1 MKSVLFGL
9 AAVLLVS
16 CPALA
21 RERCRGGRCGVVS
34 TAAKVVSYP
43 VSKIHSM
50 PVLGKSSY
58 TVEHPS
64 VVRPACKDGKC
75 SLKK

>member
-1 MKSVLFGL
+1 MKYVLFGL
-9 AAVLLVS
+9 VVLACS
-16 CPALA
+16 NASA
-21 RERCRGGRCGVVS
+21 RERCRGGRCSVVS

-58 TVEHPS
+58 TVDHPS

-75 SLKK
+75 SLKR